1 MPVEGPGPGLERRA
15 RGQRQG
21 KLLCTGTYPVF
32 PPLQV
37 VEGMPL
43 HVELSGNLV
52 PVKKTTQPRTFL
64 FQSFRENRLVISIKV
79 RAGHRAGLQWGPCTC
94 PVPGPTTRPLG
105 AQVRDSSREA
115 SGSLSFL
122 RKAMKYEDLQ
132 HVLCHLN
139 ISIPPCTKVSICSS
153 SSAAPCGHAALC
165 WGCAGARAEPLPSLQ
180 AGNHSVCPHSCREAA
195 VRSGGRH

>member
-1 MPVEGPGPGLERRA
+1 MGLPAVSRGRRNISA
-15 RGQRQG
+15 QG
-21 KLLCTGTYPVF
+21 LSPFSAPC
-32 PPLQV
+32 QV

-52 PVKKTTQPRTFL
+52 PVKKATQPRTFL
-64 FQSFRENRLVISIKV
+64 FQSFRENRLAIPIKV
-79 RAGHRAGLQWGPCTC
+79 MAGCRAGLQLGPLRLPCA
-94 PVPGPTTRPLG
+94 RPPNQALG

-139 ISIPPCTKVSICSS
+139 ISIPPCTKVSAGSLAPLEGGSGGPSLPPVAGDSPCCQLFFLSCSLWPCR
-153 SSAAPCGHAALC
+153 AAPRLQEKQRCQGRAAALFSS
-165 WGCAGARAEPLPSLQ
+165 W
-180 AGNHSVCPHSCREAA
+180 
-195 VRSGGRH
+195 